1 MVHLQNCTIANFG
14 KPEGKFKSN
23 KNLKKH
29 SAIISMAQV
38 KCLGSG
44 AFFTTKTHTLHVLIF
59 EFTNFHELI

>member
-1 MVHLQNCTIANFG
+1 
-14 KPEGKFKSN
+14 
-23 KNLKKH
+23 
-29 SAIISMAQV
+29 MAQV